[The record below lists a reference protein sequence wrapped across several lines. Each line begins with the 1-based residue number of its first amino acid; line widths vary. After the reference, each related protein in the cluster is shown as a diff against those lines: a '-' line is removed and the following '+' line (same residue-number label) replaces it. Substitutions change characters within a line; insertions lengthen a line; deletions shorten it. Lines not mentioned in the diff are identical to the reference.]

1 VWRGQNN
8 PLTQYANRYGEER
21 HQAEWSSHG
30 CQVPTSSTGVAVFG
44 SGEHTKPDCIIARS
58 GQCEIIEFK
67 PDSPEARRIGE
78 QQLDAYER
86 AVPTYYAQFIQ
97 KGEPDSA
104 HGGREF
110 MEAVRAHCTQA
121 GVVRFGRRL
130 VPYRMC
136 DKQYTCE

>member
-8 PLTQYANRYGEER
+8 PLTQFANRYGEER

-67 PDSPEARRIGE
+67 PDSPDALGKGRDQLTDYASSVPAFYARFLKEGAPDDRYGGKAFM
-78 QQLDAYER
+78 DAIR
-86 AVPTYYAQFIQ
+86 Q
-97 KGEPDSA
+97 
-104 HGGREF
+104 
-110 MEAVRAHCTQA
+110 HCSRDGQIIFKTR
-121 GVVRFGRRL
+121 VVA
-130 VPYRMC
+130 YRMC
-136 DKQYTCE
+136 DKQYICE